1 MDQRN
6 PHPDRLAGAF
16 AELRSASLRQV
27 AEPDPDEPRRRAYR
41 RLRHRA
47 VVPAVAAA
55 VVVAAGAAG
64 LVRPVAAP
72 TPTVVTGSSPAT
84 ELPSAWPGTG
94 SVPPPDSG
102 SATPTPGRSAA
113 PSTTPDS
120 PPSATPTTAPPS
132 RSSTGP
138 SRTPSPSSTR
148 YVDLSISMPRSVTLA
163 PSGGAYTGW
172 LDVRMG
178 NAGTRAY
185 DSGDLIVVLP
195 VEATIDLNG
204 TNIGGCFN
212 QGQTDDTKTMYCTG
226 DGPVPAG
233 GTRSYRIGVRVN
245 IAPGGPARTLTGLA
259 LTVRAN
265 VDGAFPTDRT
275 PADNTTRTDLQLPA
289 G

>member
-1 MDQRN
+1 
-6 PHPDRLAGAF
+6 
-16 AELRSASLRQV
+16 
-27 AEPDPDEPRRRAYR
+27 
-41 RLRHRA
+41 
-47 VVPAVAAA
+47 
-55 VVVAAGAAG
+55 
-64 LVRPVAAP
+64 
-72 TPTVVTGSSPAT
+72 
-84 ELPSAWPGTG
+84 
-94 SVPPPDSG
+94 
-102 SATPTPGRSAA
+102 
-113 PSTTPDS
+113 
-120 PPSATPTTAPPS
+120 
-132 RSSTGP
+132 
-138 SRTPSPSSTR
+138 
-148 YVDLSISMPRSVTLA
+148 MPRSVTLE
-163 PSGGAYTGW
+163 PSGGAYAGW

-195 VEATIDLNG
+195 VEATINLDG

-212 QGQTDDTKTMYCTG
+212 QGQTEDTKTMFCTG

-245 IAPGGPARTLTGLA
+245 IAPSGQARTLTGLT